1 MIGEL
6 QKWWHTYEIKVSAIF
21 PTVSFV
27 ATTLSSWEMIE
38 RTTEG
43 HRSPLEQYCITSSSP
58 LCIENVMVCI
68 HRMGLTSSWWYYE
81 CEMFSKLLALC
92 EGIHW
97 LRVVSSHKRPIIQ
110 SFTMLDSALDNW
122 NFRTYHAYWL
132 CASLIVFT
140 SFQIQLLFISIWQ

>member
-1 MIGEL
+1 MSCKNGGIHMRLKFLPYFL
-6 QKWWHTYEIKVSAIF
+6 Q
-21 PTVSFV
+21 VSFV
-27 ATTLSSWEMIE
+27 ATTPSSWEMIE

-43 HRSPLEQYCITSSSP
+43 HRSPPEQYCITSSSP

-81 CEMFSKLLALC
+81 WEMLSKLLALC
-92 EGIHW
+92 KGIHW
-97 LRVVSSHKRPIIQ
+97 SLVVSSHKRPIMQ
-110 SFTMLDSALDNW
+110 SFKMLDSALDNW